1 MREKIDFYLG
11 RFLALLMLVMTLDV
25 LWGVFTRYAIGSQA
39 SWSEELARFLLIWI
53 GILGAAYASGQ
64 NMHLAID
71 LLSPK
76 LETKNR
82 IKLASFIHTMI
93 ILFAFCVLVI
103 GGLRLI
109 YITQV
114 LGQISPALQIPM
126 TVVYAVLPISGI
138 LVVYYKLHDLFNLK
152 QNSKSWK

>member
-1 MREKIDFYLG
+1 MRKKIDFYLG
-11 RFLALLMLVMTLDV
+11 RFLALLMLIMTLDV

-76 LETKNR
+76 LATKSQ
-82 IKLASFIHTMI
+82 IKLASFINTMI

-103 GGLRLI
+103 GGFRLI

-126 TVVYAVLPISGI
+126 TIVYAVLPISGI
-138 LVVYYKLHDLFNLK
+138 LVVYYKLHDLMTIR
-152 QNSKSWK
+152 KSS